1 MKPLGKWVFVTVILL
16 CGALA
21 ANGAEEKKK
30 KKTSASPATSA
41 TLMMPAGTVTPG
53 GSTLAG
59 TLPGTIKIDPK
70 LALKGKLDSRLM
82 KNLSPAFYNAL
93 KIVKRDYNYLCMR
106 IPQYEAAKNLYL
118 AKCKECRNRTYTQGE
133 MAAAGCLPT
142 DTLADCSTKL
152 FRKCVGPYEV
162 DILDMLVSFG
172 SLSLH
177 SIKMEEE
184 FFNSILRNN

>member
-1 MKPLGKWVFVTVILL
+1 MKPLGKCVLVTAILL

-30 KKTSASPATSA
+30 KTSASPATSA
-41 TLMMPAGTVTPG
+41 TLMKPAGTVIPG
-53 GSTLAG
+53 GSNLSG

-70 LALKGKLDSRLM
+70 LALKGKLDSKLM
-82 KNLSPAFYNAL
+82 KHLSPAFYNAF
-93 KIVKRDYNYLCMR
+93 KIVKRDYNYLCTR

-118 AKCKECRNRTYTQGE
+118 AKCEECRNRTYTEGE

-142 DTLADCSTKL
+142 DTLADCSYKL

-162 DILDMLVSFG
+162 DILDMLVFFG

-177 SIKMEEE
+177 SKKMEEE
-184 FFNSILRNN
+184 FFNSVRGNK